1 MFFELSE
8 STTPFW
14 NQQGDAR
21 RMVSIPVDFE
31 IFESLLIFYS
41 FPSLSESMPNIT
53 MMPLSGLWEW
63 NADISSM
70 SSLDASFDIGLMNQ
84 KMGLVLDANPPL
96 DALAQ
101 V

>member
-1 MFFELSE
+1 
-8 STTPFW
+8 
-14 NQQGDAR
+14 
-21 RMVSIPVDFE
+21 MVSVPVDFE
-31 IFESLLIFYS
+31 IYEILQFVYG

-70 SSLDASFDIGLMNQ
+70 SSLDASFGMGLTDQKIGLA
-84 KMGLVLDANPPL
+84 LDANPSL

-101 V
+101 VYGYI